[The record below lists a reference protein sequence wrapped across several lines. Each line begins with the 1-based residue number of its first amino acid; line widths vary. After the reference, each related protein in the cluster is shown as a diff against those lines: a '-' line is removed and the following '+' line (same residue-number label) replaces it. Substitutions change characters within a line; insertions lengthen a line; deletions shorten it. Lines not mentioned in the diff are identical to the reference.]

1 MADKCLA
8 KTSRSIC
15 AGLKN
20 VAFYGHH
27 SRSKVTKVNQLII
40 FFRLNG

>member
-8 KTSRSIC
+8 KTSRSLC

-20 VAFYGHH
+20 LAFYGHP
-27 SRSKVTKVNQLII
+27 SRPKVIKVTKIK
-40 FFRLNG
+40 FFWRLNG